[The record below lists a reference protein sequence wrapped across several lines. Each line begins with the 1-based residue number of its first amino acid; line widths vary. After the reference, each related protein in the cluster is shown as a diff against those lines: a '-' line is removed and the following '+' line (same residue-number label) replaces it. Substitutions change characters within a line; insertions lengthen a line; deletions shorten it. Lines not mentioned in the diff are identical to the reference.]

1 MMEDRHSQVGEMRLM
16 AAVEA
21 AEYNLVATLGL
32 APYPDGDAWCVLW
45 GENLQDGVAGFGDT
59 PYLAVLAFNK
69 AVHQPAT
76 FPSAAAVLNRPQGP
90 EDGEK

>member
-1 MMEDRHSQVGEMRLM
+1 MGDLDRHSQAGEATLG

-32 APYPDGDAWCVLW
+32 HPYPDGDAWCVLW
-45 GENLQDGVAGFGDT
+45 GNDLQDGVAGFGAT

-69 AVHQPAT
+69 AMHQPAILRALEAEET
-76 FPSAAAVLNRPQGP
+76 PH
-90 EDGEK
+90 D